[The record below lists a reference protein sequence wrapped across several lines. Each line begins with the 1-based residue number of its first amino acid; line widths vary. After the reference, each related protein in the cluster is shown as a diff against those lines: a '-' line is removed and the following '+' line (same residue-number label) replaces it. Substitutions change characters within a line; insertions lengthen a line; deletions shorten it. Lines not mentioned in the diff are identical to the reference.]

1 MHPFRAILPLLLVV
15 ACADASKPAPAFTTR
30 DSLGVTIA
38 ENAMATVTA
47 SCTVDSVPSLR
58 IGSAEDSE
66 DSYLH
71 RVMGGSR
78 LTDGRIAVVNQ
89 GTQEVRWYDSTGAL
103 VGRAGRE
110 GKGPG
115 EFTDAFLV
123 YRTVGDTLWVGD
135 YSPWQWHLFGPDMKF
150 VRTVVTAPS
159 EINSPDVAAIFDD
172 GQQIFG
178 KSGLGQRANWAM
190 DSVTIL
196 RYGPNGALRDT
207 VMGVPSGRKGQTV
220 ADPGAIWMGPWF
232 EGAAQVEGTGD
243 RLAVAT
249 WNEPE
254 LVIYTVGQK
263 VVPSL
268 VIRWTTPD
276 RTVTDS
282 AVAAARAQLAA
293 QYPDISPDM
302 KARLVDPM
310 LDPKRPVAER
320 YPAVTNIVMGKDGRI
335 WVRGRAATDSPR
347 RRWIAFSREG
357 RALCRAELPALEI
370 YEIGSDYL
378 LGHERDSL
386 GVESVVTYRLR
397 DAVTP

>member
-1 MHPFRAILPLLLVV
+1 MHPLRAVLPLLLVV
-15 ACADASKPAPAFTTR
+15 ACADAPQPSAAFTSR

-38 ENAMATVTA
+38 ENAMTAVTA
-47 SCTVDSVPSLR
+47 SCTVDSMPSVR
-58 IGSAEDSE
+58 IGSADDSG
-66 DSYLH
+66 DTFLH
-71 RVMGGSR
+71 RVMGASR
-78 LTDGRIAVVNQ
+78 LTDGRIALVNQ

-103 VGRAGRE
+103 VGRAGRA

-115 EFTDAFLV
+115 EFSDAFLM

-135 YSPWQWHLFGPDMKF
+135 YPPWQWHLFGPDMKF
-150 VRTVVTAPS
+150 ARTVVTAPS
-159 EINSPDVAAIFDD
+159 EFDSPNVAAIFDD

-178 KSGLGQRANWAM
+178 KADIGRRANWVM

-207 VMGVPSGRKGQTV
+207 VMAVPSGRMGQTV
-220 ADPGAIWMGPWF
+220 ADPSSIWMRPWF

-254 LVIYTVGQK
+254 LVIYKVGQK

-268 VIRWTTPD
+268 VIRWTTED

-293 QYPDISPDM
+293 QYPDLSPDM
-302 KARLVDPM
+302 KARMVDPM

-335 WVRGRAATDSPR
+335 WVRGRAGTDAPTR
-347 RRWIAFSREG
+347 PWIAFSPEG
-357 RALCRAELPALEI
+357 RALCRAEWPALEV
-370 YEIGSDYL
+370 YEIGRDYL
-378 LGHERDSL
+378 LAHQRDSL
-386 GVESVVTYRLR
+386 GVESVVTYRVR
-397 DAVTP
+397 GAP